1 MSRVIL
7 DINGQ
12 ELHEGDP
19 VSLLCQI
26 TAIETEGIAVR
37 IMNSEMVL
45 QVGIRQ
51 DEALGGLVADSEL
64 TKFMEIE
71 RTAPTQE
78 KDPEISRSVG
88 SGATFE

>member
-1 MSRVIL
+1 MSAVIL

-12 ELHEGDP
+12 ELREGDP
-19 VSLLCQI
+19 ASLLCQVVS
-26 TAIETEGIAVR
+26 IEPEGLAVR

-45 QVGIRQ
+45 QVGVRQ

-71 RTAPTQE
+71 RTAPPAET
-78 KDPEISRSVG
+78 DSEISRSMG
-88 SGATFE
+88 SGAPFE